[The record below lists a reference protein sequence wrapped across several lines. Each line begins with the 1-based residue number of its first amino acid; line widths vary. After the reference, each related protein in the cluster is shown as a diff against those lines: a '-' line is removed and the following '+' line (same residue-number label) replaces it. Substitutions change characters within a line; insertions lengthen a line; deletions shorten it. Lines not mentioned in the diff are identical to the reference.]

1 MQTNVIMPALELAQE
16 TGKVLRWLKAPGDPV
31 AKGDP
36 IVEIETDKVTVAPR
50 HEAHLPP
57 NAGPTVIA
65 TQKMVQNSPTRF
77 GGLAQAIE
85 AARFLEQ
92 RDRPWSRDL

>member
-1 MQTNVIMPALELAQE
+1 MLELAQE
-16 TGKVLRWLKAPGDPV
+16 TGKVLWWLKAPGDRV

-36 IVEIETDKVTVAPR
+36 MVDIETDKVTVAPR
-50 HEAHLPP
+50 HAAYLHPTPAP
-57 NAGPTVIA
+57 NR
-65 TQKMVQNSPTRF
+65 PTRF
-77 GGLAQAIE
+77 GGLARAIE

>member
-1 MQTNVIMPALELAQE
+1 MPTNVIVRCSSWRR
-16 TGKVLRWLKAPGDPV
+16 KVLRCVKAPGDRV

-36 IVEIETDKVTVAPR
+36 IVEMTDKVTGAPR
-50 HEAHLPP
+50 HAAYLHPTPAP
-57 NAGPTVIA
+57 NR
-65 TQKMVQNSPTRF
+65 PTRF
-77 GGLAQAIE
+77 GGLARAIE